1 VPESRVR
8 EGLPTW
14 LTKSDRAFSLALFC
28 VALALRLVVAL
39 AWAGDP
45 VWDGEFY
52 HLGAVRLAA
61 GLGYS
66 GERMVGGVAES
77 EPWSHY
83 PVGLSALLA
92 PAYMAF
98 GPSPRVGAV
107 AGALLGALVAP
118 LTHRVA
124 RYALSPRRARV
135 AGLVVALSPELV
147 LYAALVMTEVPAAL
161 SLVLASWLALRGRG
175 GLASLA
181 LGGAALGLGALV
193 RPPTV
198 LFAPALGLVR
208 FRWAEGASR
217 VRALALGGLVAT
229 LAAVA
234 VVAPWTARNCVTLDG
249 CAFVSTNG
257 GWNLAIGA
265 SPEATGRYVPLSAD
279 DWCPG
284 VHAPVAQDRCLRDR
298 ALAWVGADPLRWIG
312 LASHKMGHTWS
323 YASFPV
329 SYLAEARP
337 AEWSADR
344 ARAGLVV
351 LTALHALVLTAAALA
366 LVPQPPRSRAAN
378 AQLGIVT
385 AGLVLTAALPSH
397 PLWLLAAWLVVA
409 PFVGSGERDGLS
421 RAPLDLAAAAVG
433 IVCATSVVFFGENR
447 YHVVASPMLALLA
460 AAALRPRP
468 RALPVAQR
476 AAGAA
481 PTRAS

>member
-1 VPESRVR
+1 MLESR
-8 EGLPTW
+8 EGPPNW
-14 LTKSDRAFSLALFC
+14 LAESDRAFSLGLFA
-28 VALALRLVVAL
+28 VALVLRLAVAL
-39 AWAGDP
+39 VWAGDP

-52 HLGAVRLAA
+52 HLGAARLAA

-66 GERMVGGVAES
+66 GERVVGGVALS

-92 PAYMAF
+92 PAYLVF
-98 GPSPRVGAV
+98 GPSPRVAV
-107 AGALLGALVAP
+107 AVGALLGGLVAP

-124 RYALSPRRARV
+124 RHALSPRRARM

-229 LAAVA
+229 LAALA
-234 VVAPWTARNCVTLDG
+234 VVAPWTARNCVTLDA

-265 SPEATGRYVPLSAD
+265 SPHATGRYVPLSAD
-279 DWCPG
+279 EWCPN

-298 ALAWVGADPLRWIG
+298 ALAWAGADPLRWLG
-312 LASHKMGHTWS
+312 LASNKLGHTWS

-337 AEWSADR
+337 ADWSAER
-344 ARAGLVV
+344 ARAGLVG
-351 LTALHALVLTAAALA
+351 LTALHALVLAGASLA
-366 LVPQPPRSRAAN
+366 LVPRPPRGRAAK
-378 AQLGIVT
+378 AQLGIVA

-409 PFVGSGERDGLS
+409 PFVDRGERPAPS

-433 IVCATSVVFFGENR
+433 IVCVTSVVFFGENR

-460 AAALRPRP
+460 AAALRPLPSARP
-468 RALPVAQR
+468 GTPSD
-476 AAGAA
+476 GPEA
-481 PTRAS
+481 PRETS